1 MSEVR
6 IVYSSLEDAVDYAS
20 KARTKI
26 DNYITQIGKTINAPI
41 SNLNGSDS
49 YGYAQS
55 AANLASQKTNDLAA
69 KKTYFVNLENSLNS
83 VISMAKSVDSTVA
96 TNISSIAEGYIE
108 KESGM
113 RLRVIGFIIR
123 FALIWLSFFFSQGFC

>member
-26 DNYITQIGKTINAPI
+26 DNYITQIGNVINTSI
-41 SNLNGSDS
+41 SNLKGSNS

-55 AANLASQKTNDLAA
+55 AANLA
-69 KKTYFVNLENSLNS
+69 
-83 VISMAKSVDSTVA
+83 
-96 TNISSIAEGYIE
+96 
-108 KESGM
+108 
-113 RLRVIGFIIR
+113 
-123 FALIWLSFFFSQGFC
+123 

>member
-41 SNLNGSDS
+41 SNLN
-49 YGYAQS
+49 
-55 AANLASQKTNDLAA
+55 ANL
-69 KKTYFVNLENSLNS
+69 KK
-83 VISMAKSVDSTVA
+83 
-96 TNISSIAEGYIE
+96 
-108 KESGM
+108 
-113 RLRVIGFIIR
+113 
-123 FALIWLSFFFSQGFC
+123 